1 MQGPTGKGSESVKG
15 SPTHEDLQA
24 VKDVIASFL
33 IALKN
38 SAIYPEDHAICQKGL
53 ENVKIRLDGFLG
65 SYGDL
70 TLDVEKDR
78 FLFQG
83 EVVHQG
89 AREGGNLPFFLF
101 RDGIQWLKFQRG
113 LELWEIKGFCKILN
127 QYREQHEEPEGDLV
141 TALWEAQ
148 FPHLR
153 YKALEVFWEAEPL
166 GDLSALTEGDTARRG
181 MDRQEEEQDIPVIT
195 ALPTM
200 DDALWKLTPEEMR
213 KLRGMILEEQN
224 RDSTEDMVEVLLIIL
239 NGQCEQGDFVVI
251 LEFLKEEFH
260 GALGQGEFRF
270 AFKLLRG
277 LDAIRQTCKIERHW
291 ALPLL
296 DNFFKAI
303 SRPGALGVLNQVWPT
318 LDILDSDRMGAFR
331 HVLLLL
337 PPEAI
342 LALGPLLLEIHSPQ
356 IQRQLMEIIGSLA
369 TRDLRPLEQLL
380 DRPEES
386 LVGMLVDILGHL
398 KGEKTTRILLKMIH
412 HPSERVRSKA
422 LKALAVRGP
431 EILAELFPLIE
442 DPSDGIRR
450 RMLEYLGQRRS
461 ELAEGLLLGYLE
473 GKAFRRKDYQHTLAC
488 YRALGRCGSPRC
500 IPLLRRMLLDRGWI
514 PGFGRSMH
522 RHCAAIALNTLGM
535 EEAKQILEKASRSIF
550 PSVRRAYR
558 KAMEG
563 NR

>member
-1 MQGPTGKGSESVKG
+1 MERQTDKGSGSPKG

-53 ENVKIRLDGFLG
+53 ENVKVRLDGFLG

-70 TLDVEKDR
+70 MLDAEKDR

-89 AREGGNLPFFLF
+89 AREGGNLPFLLF
-101 RDGIQWLKFQRG
+101 RDGIQWLKFHRG

-127 QYREQHEEPEGDLV
+127 QYREQQEEPEGDLV

-153 YKALEVFWEAEPL
+153 YKAVEVFWEAEPL
-166 GDLSALTEGDTARRG
+166 GDLSVLTEGDTARHG
-181 MDRQEEEQDIPVIT
+181 MDRQEEEQDMPVIT

-200 DDALWKLTPEEMR
+200 DHVLWKLTPEEMR
-213 KLRGMILEEQN
+213 ELRGMILEEHN
-224 RDSTEDMVEVLLIIL
+224 RDSTEDMVDVLLIIL
-239 NGQCEQGDFVVI
+239 NGQCEQGDFALI
-251 LEFLKEEFH
+251 LEFLEEEFH

-270 AFKLLRG
+270 AYKLLSG
-277 LDAIRQTCKIERHW
+277 LDEIRRTCKIETQW

-303 SRPGALGVLNQVWPT
+303 SRPEVLGILNEVWPT
-318 LDILDSDRMGAFR
+318 LDILDSDRMRAFR

-342 LALGPLLLEIHSPQ
+342 LTLGPLLLEIPSPQ

-398 KGEKTTRILLKMIH
+398 KAEKTTRILLKMIH
-412 HPSERVRSKA
+412 HPSERVRGKA

-431 EILAELFPLIE
+431 EIVTELFPLIE
-442 DPSDGIRR
+442 DPGDGIRR

-473 GKAFRRKDYQHTLAC
+473 EKRFRRKDYQHTLAC

-514 PGFGRSMH
+514 PGFSRSMH
-522 RHCAAIALNTLGM
+522 RQGAAIALNTLGM
-535 EEAKQILEKASRSIF
+535 EEAKQILEKASRRIF

-563 NR
+563 SR

>member
-1 MQGPTGKGSESVKG
+1 MERPTGKGLESPRG
-15 SPTHEDLQA
+15 SPTDEGLQA

-53 ENVKIRLDGFLG
+53 ENVKDRLDGFLG

-70 TLDVEKDR
+70 MLDVNKDR

-89 AREGGNLPFFLF
+89 APEGSNLPFLLF
-101 RDGIQWLKFQRG
+101 RDGIQWLRFQRG
-113 LELWEIKGFCKILN
+113 LELWEIKGFFKILN
-127 QYREQHEEPEGDLV
+127 QYREQQEEPEGDLV

-153 YKALEVFWEAEPL
+153 YKAVEVFWEAEPL
-166 GDLSALTEGDTARRG
+166 GDLSVLTEGGTARQG
-181 MDRQEEEQDIPVIT
+181 MDWQEEEQDISVIT
-195 ALPTM
+195 DLPTM
-200 DDALWKLTPEEMR
+200 DHALWKLTPEEMR
-213 KLRGMILEEQN
+213 NLRRMILEEQN
-224 RDSTEDMVEVLLIIL
+224 RDSTEDMVDVLLIIL

-260 GALGQGEFRF
+260 AALGQGEFRF
-270 AFKLLRG
+270 AFKLLSG
-277 LDAIRQTCKIERHW
+277 LNEIRRSCKIESHW

-303 SRPGALGVLNQVWPT
+303 SRPKALGVLNQVWPT
-318 LDILDSDRMGAFR
+318 LDILDSDRMRVFR
-331 HVLLLL
+331 HVLVLL

-342 LALGPLLLEIHSPQ
+342 LALGPMLLEIHSPQ

-386 LVGMLVDILGHL
+386 LVGRLVDILGHL

-412 HPSERVRSKA
+412 HASERLRSKA

-431 EILAELFPLIE
+431 EILTELFPLIE
-442 DPSDGIRR
+442 DPSDRIRR
-450 RMLEYLGQRRS
+450 LMLEYLGQRRS

-473 GKAFRRKDYQHTLAC
+473 EKRFRREDYQHTLAC
-488 YRALGRCGSPRC
+488 YRALGGCGSSRC
-500 IPLLRRMLLDRGWI
+500 IPFLRRMLLDRGWI

-522 RHCAAIALNTLGM
+522 RQGAVIALNTLGM
-535 EEAKQILEKASRSIF
+535 VEAKQILEKASRSIF